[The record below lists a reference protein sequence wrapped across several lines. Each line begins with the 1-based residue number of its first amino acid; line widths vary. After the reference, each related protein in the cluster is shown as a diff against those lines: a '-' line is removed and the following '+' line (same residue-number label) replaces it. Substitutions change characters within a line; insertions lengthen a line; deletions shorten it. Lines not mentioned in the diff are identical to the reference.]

1 MVVTIRKWLPHLN
14 LYMVSIVKEK
24 VENRVADPTKNNP
37 YLTQKAE
44 KKRDLCT
51 CALAK
56 NITYLTCKL
65 VF

>member
-1 MVVTIRKWLPHLN
+1 MVF
-14 LYMVSIVKEK
+14 IVKEK

-51 CALAK
+51 CTLAK
-56 NITYLTCKL
+56 NITLLTCKKFPEISRRGAVVL
-65 VF
+65 QCRK

>member
-1 MVVTIRKWLPHLN
+1 
-14 LYMVSIVKEK
+14 MVSIVKEK

-37 YLTQKAE
+37 HLTQKAE

-56 NITYLTCKL
+56 NITFLTCKL